1 VGTKNDLID
10 EKQRK
15 ANRSQSFAQEIG
27 ADDFYINCRDVRS
40 IAAGSTIA
48 VKLQRFFDKVIER
61 KYYSKENST
70 FYDRNRTTTR
80 FPTTR
85 IQSPIEPARYISPF
99 TSPTI
104 GNYSNFSANLVA
116 PTLVSN
122 DNTPAEMTQ

>member
-1 VGTKNDLID
+1 MGTKNDLID

-15 ANRSQSFAQEIG
+15 ANRCQSFAQEIG

-40 IAAGSTIA
+40 TAAGSTIA
-48 VKLQRFFDKVIER
+48 VKLQRFFDRVIER

-80 FPTTR
+80 LPTR
-85 IQSPIEPARYISPF
+85 IQSPIEPSRFISPF

-104 GNYSNFSANLVA
+104 GNYSNFSSNLA
-116 PTLVSN
+116 AAHIISN